1 MVWIFSVGERVSKKV
16 VAVVGTTLVAASI
29 AAAQRPAPAPQ
40 PTPAPRFGLP
50 RSEEDQNLSA
60 PERVARSASHLER
73 MRAVLKSVLK
83 YLEEAREKR
92 DVIKLNCVNEKL
104 TAVKGL
110 LKMSEQAD
118 VAMQEALARRDEET
132 GRDEYDKISIARG
145 KVDQLLTE
153 SEACV
158 GELSVYSGDTIV
170 EMVGGDT
177 GEVPSPPPTSRDIV
191 VRPPAA
197 SSGEN
202 G

>member
-1 MVWIFSVGERVSKKV
+1 MVSLSGVGARVSRRVAASVGV
-16 VAVVGTTLVAASI
+16 TLIVASI
-29 AAAQRPAPAPQ
+29 AAAQTPVPAPSA
-40 PTPAPRFGLP
+40 TPAPRFGVP
-50 RSEEDQNLSA
+50 RSGEEQNLSG
-60 PERVARSASHLER
+60 PERLARGASHLER
-73 MRAVLKSVLK
+73 MRAVLKTVLK

-158 GELSVYSGDTIV
+158 GELSVYAGDTIV

-177 GEVPSPPPTSRDIV
+177 GDIPSPPPVTPDIV

-197 SSGEN
+197 SNGEN

>member
-1 MVWIFSVGERVSKKV
+1 MGERVSRSVSKRV
-16 VAVVGTTLVAASI
+16 VAVVGVTLVAGSI
-29 AAAQRPAPAPQ
+29 AVAQTPPPPAPQ
-40 PTPAPRFGLP
+40 ATPAPRFGLP
-50 RSEEDQNLSA
+50 RSAEEQNLSG

-73 MRAVLKSVLK
+73 MRAVLKTVLK

-118 VAMQEALARRDEET
+118 IAMQEAIARRDEET
-132 GRDEYDKISIARG
+132 GRDEYDKVSIARG
-145 KVDQLLTE
+145 KVDQLLSE

-158 GELSVYSGDTIV
+158 GELSVYAGDTVV
-170 EMVGGDT
+170 EMVGGDNST
-177 GEVPSPPPTSRDIV
+177 VPSPPPVTPDVV

-197 SSGEN
+197 SNGEN

>member
-1 MVWIFSVGERVSKKV
+1 MKLLAKMGILGLLAGAAATTVVYGEPQGGWLSPN
-16 VAVVGTTLVAASI
+16 GQNAASASNGAAGATLGARGSMTLLDMRTRGQSLHEQSRLDARHIQHLQQI
-29 AAAQRPAPAPQ
+29 ARQA
-40 PTPAPRFGLP
+40 
-50 RSEEDQNLSA
+50 
-60 PERVARSASHLER
+60 
-73 MRAVLKSVLK
+73 K
-83 YLEEAREKR
+83 

-132 GRDEYDKISIARG
+132 SRDEYDKITIARG
-145 KVDQLLTE
+145 KVDQLLSE

-158 GELSVYSGDTIV
+158 GELSVYTGDTIV

-177 GEVPSPPPTSRDIV
+177 GEIPSPPPTTPDV
-191 VRPPAA
+191 AVRPPAA
-197 SSGEN
+197 SNGEN

>member
-1 MVWIFSVGERVSKKV
+1 MSRKV
-16 VAVVGTTLVAASI
+16 VAVLGATLVAASI
-29 AAAQRPAPAPQ
+29 AAAQTPPPQ

-50 RSEEDQNLSA
+50 RSEEEQNLSA
-60 PERVARSASHLER
+60 PERVARGASHLER
-73 MRAVLKSVLK
+73 MRSVLKTVLK

-118 VAMQEALARRDEET
+118 VSMQEALARRDEET

-153 SEACV
+153 SEGCV

-177 GEVPSPPPTSRDIV
+177 GDIPSPPPVTPDIV

-197 SSGEN
+197 SNGEN

>member
-1 MVWIFSVGERVSKKV
+1 MVWLSSVGVRVSKQA
-16 VAVVGTTLVAASI
+16 VAMVGATLIAASI
-29 AAAQRPAPAPQ
+29 AAAQTPAQEA
-40 PTPAPRFGLP
+40 TPAPRFGLP
-50 RSEEDQNLSA
+50 HSEEEQNLSG

-73 MRAVLKSVLK
+73 MRVVLKTVLK

-110 LKMSEQAD
+110 LKVSEQAD
-118 VAMQEALARRDEET
+118 VSMQEALARRDEET
-132 GRDEYDKISIARG
+132 GRDEYEKISIARG
-145 KVDQLLTE
+145 KVDQLLSE
-153 SEACV
+153 SEGCV

-170 EMVGGDT
+170 EMIGGDT
-177 GEVPSPPPTSRDIV
+177 GDIPSPPPVTPDVV

-197 SSGEN
+197 SNGEN

>member
-1 MVWIFSVGERVSKKV
+1 MSKKV
-16 VAVVGTTLVAASI
+16 VAVVGATLVAASI
-29 AAAQRPAPAPQ
+29 AAAQTPPPLPQ
-40 PTPAPRFGLP
+40 QATPAPRFGLP
-50 RSEEDQNLSA
+50 RTEEEQNLSG

-73 MRAVLKSVLK
+73 MRGVLKTVLK

-118 VAMQEALARRDEET
+118 IAMQEAIARRDDET
-132 GRDEYDKISIARG
+132 GRDEYDKVSIARG
-145 KVDQLLTE
+145 KVDQLLSE

-158 GELSVYSGDTIV
+158 GELSVYAGDTVV
-170 EMVGGDT
+170 EMIGGDSST
-177 GEVPSPPPTSRDIV
+177 IPSPPPVTPDIA

-197 SSGEN
+197 SNGEN